1 MPSFRIRAIVLLALA
16 IAAVPAHSI
25 ETPRYTVERTLAD
38 GIEVRRYDPML
49 IAETTVS
56 IADYRRAGNE
66 AFRVLANY
74 IFGDNQGRR
83 DIAMTA
89 PVEQRRRGKGSD
101 IAMTAPVEQRRA
113 TRGDDIAMTAPV
125 EQRGTESGW
134 VVTFMMPGEWTLDT
148 LPIPNDPR
156 VVIRETPARRTA
168 AIRFSGTWSARSFA
182 EREAELLDTVTRAG
196 LVMVGEPWTAR
207 YDPPWTPWF
216 MRRNEILVELE
227 GVAPTPG

>member
-1 MPSFRIRAIVLLALA
+1 MPSFRIRAIPLLALA
-16 IAAVPAHSI
+16 IAAMPAHAI

-49 IAETTVS
+49 VAETTVS
-56 IADYRRAGNE
+56 TADYRRAGNE

-89 PVEQRRRGKGSD
+89 PVEQRRAGPGTE

-113 TRGDDIAMTAPV
+113 SPGAEIAMTAPV
-125 EQRGTESGW
+125 EQRAAEAGW
-134 VVTFMMPGEWTLDT
+134 TVSFMMPSEWQPES
-148 LPIPNDPR
+148 LPLPNDAR
-156 VVIRETPARRTA
+156 VVIRETPERRIA
-168 AIRFSGTWSARSFA
+168 AIRFSGTWSAKAFA
-182 EREAELLDTVTRAG
+182 EREAELLDAVTRAG
-196 LVMVGEPWTAR
+196 LVMVGDPWTAR

-227 GVAPTPG
+227 GGAPAGG

>member
-1 MPSFRIRAIVLLALA
+1 MPISVCRPVALLALS
-16 IAAVPAHSI
+16 IAAMAAHAI

-49 IAETTVS
+49 VAETTVS
-56 IADYRRAGNE
+56 TADYRRAGNE

-89 PVEQRRRGKGSD
+89 PVEQRRASPGAE
-101 IAMTAPVEQRRA
+101 IAMTAPVEQRA
-113 TRGDDIAMTAPV
+113 TEA
-125 EQRGTESGW
+125 GW
-134 VVTFMMPGEWTLDT
+134 TVSFMMPSEWQRDS
-148 LPIPNDPR
+148 LPLPNDAR
-156 VVIRETPARRTA
+156 VVIRETPERRIA
-168 AIRFSGTWSARSFA
+168 AIRFSGTWSARAFA
-182 EREAELLDTVTRAG
+182 AREAELVDAVTRAG

-227 GVAPTPG
+227 GGAPAQG